1 MKLVYRSNR
10 DALTLPLR
18 ISNDPS
24 VTTTKVKK
32 SKKKISEQKKSQS
45 LEEPTMPEPTKTSK
59 HSPLT
64 RSKTYDLT
72 TSKTLENES
81 GLERKKSAT
90 LNLPK
95 HNLTFHRVF
104 KEVPEEEDLIDSFS
118 CAWQKEVLCQ
128 GRIYISTNYIGF
140 YCTMLRKEIK
150 VLIRISDIAILK
162 KANTALLVPN
172 ALSIKTW
179 EGEKYLF
186 GSLRNREASYHAIL
200 ALCPQLQDGSPN
212 SSPLTSPAN
221 TSLEQCKQP
230 LNTSQSDLEQELQ
243 DSNQTFCFP
252 DVPDG
257 AISVHNKVKEEG
269 EMKKSPAAA
278 KSQGDSWESKLSP
291 KTARK
296 ASWQNLSSIN
306 ILLIIYLMLVV
317 VLLLS
322 SGYIGLRIVEL
333 EQQLT
338 LMGAWP
344 EMNLQSGYK
353 ES

>member
-1 MKLVYRSNR
+1 MEIPMPVMLEEGDSFGNE
-10 DALTLPLR
+10 
-18 ISNDPS
+18 ISNDPL
-24 VTTTKVKK
+24 VTSGKAKK
-32 SKKKISEQKKSQS
+32 SKKKISEQKKSRS
-45 LEEPTMPEPTKTSK
+45 LEEPSVPETPKTVK
-59 HSPLT
+59 NSPLT

-72 TSKTLENES
+72 TANHLGNEP
-81 GLERKKSAT
+81 GLERRRSSST
-90 LNLPK
+90 NLPK
-95 HNLTFHRVF
+95 HNITFHRVF
-104 KEVPEEEDLIDSFS
+104 KEVPEDEDLVDSFS
-118 CAWQKEVLCQ
+118 CAWQKEVLYQ
-128 GRIYISTNYIGF
+128 GRLYISPNYVSF

-150 VLIRISDIAILK
+150 VLITIINIAVLK

-172 ALSIKTW
+172 ALCIKTV

-186 GSLRNREASYHAIL
+186 GSLRNREITFQVLWAQ
-200 ALCPQLQDGSPN
+200 CPQLQDGSPN
-212 SSPLTSPAN
+212 NSPLSSPADTS
-221 TSLEQCKQP
+221 SEQCKKT
-230 LNTSQSDLEQELQ
+230 LNSSQSDLEHELP
-243 DSNQTFCFP
+243 DEDPSFAFP

-257 AISVHNKVKEEG
+257 GGSVHSRVKMEDEVKKPSPTPRSKG
-269 EMKKSPAAA
+269 ES
-278 KSQGDSWESKLSP
+278 SNP
-291 KTARK
+291 KTSSR

-344 EMNLQSGYK
+344 ELNLQSGYK